1 MDDVERL
8 RCLEILHTTPGSLKT
23 ALAGL
28 PKKLLA
34 WSPAPGKWSIL
45 EIVCHMRDMER
56 EAYLTR
62 YRRIFAEDTPSLPDI
77 DGDALSLERDYRSQ
91 KLAEVVRDWKA
102 LRKETLKTLKAARGA
117 ALERAGIHEG
127 VGRLTIADYLRRHAF
142 GNDEAHLSQIDAIK
156 RRHGLLSRLEA
167 SPAQLAEAL
176 KGLPDE
182 VLRKRPASGK
192 WSILENAC
200 HLRDFERLA
209 PQRYTKIAFSDR
221 PTLWTMNNDRVAEA
235 LRYGEADAA
244 EVVKEFKRRRGDTLT
259 LLRALPDAAWRRT
272 GLHPK
277 RGELTIEQLATLL
290 ARHDENHI
298 GKIGELRT

>member
-1 MDDVERL
+1 MDDAERL
-8 RCLEILHTTPGSLKT
+8 RCLEILHTTPEKLRA
-23 ALAGL
+23 ALGGIS
-28 PKKLLA
+28 KKLLT

-56 EAYLTR
+56 EAYLAR
-62 YRRIFAEDTPSLPDI
+62 YRRLLAEDNPSLPGI
-77 DGDALSLERDYRSQ
+77 DGDALSLERDYRTQ
-91 KLAEVVRDWKA
+91 KLTEVVREWKV
-102 LRKETLKTLKAARGA
+102 LRKESLKALKATRGP

-127 VGRLTIADYLRRHAF
+127 LGRMTVADYLRRHAI

-156 RRHGLLSRLEA
+156 RRHAILTRLEA
-167 SPAQLAEAL
+167 GPARFAEAV
-176 KGLPDE
+176 KGLSDE
-182 VLRKRPASGK
+182 ALRKRPVSGK

-209 PQRYTKIAFSDR
+209 PERYSKIAFSDQ
-221 PTLWTMNNDRVAEA
+221 PKLWMMNNDRVAEA
-235 LRYGEADAA
+235 LKYGEADGA

-277 RGELTIEQLATLL
+277 RGELTIEQLASLL
-290 ARHDENHI
+290 ADHDENHI
-298 GKIGELRT
+298 GKMKALRS